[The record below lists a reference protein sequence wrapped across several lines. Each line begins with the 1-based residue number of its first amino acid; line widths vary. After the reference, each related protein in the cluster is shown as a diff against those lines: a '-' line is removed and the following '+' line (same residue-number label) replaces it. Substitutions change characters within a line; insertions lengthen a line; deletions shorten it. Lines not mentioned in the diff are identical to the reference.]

1 MAELNSE
8 GRYDDLLYTK
18 FPAEI
23 DSWED
28 VVDVTADT
36 VALANQYR
44 ELCASGDY
52 AAAHELLENDETG
65 MLKKMQINAMTIN
78 QQAHAIMAME
88 RLFKTDVETYVKGQV
103 FEDDLMIWTYTHSYN
118 EETHVHNFKGK
129 GYNGK
134 AKCTATFNS
143 GDTIAVNGVKVPG
156 YAGSDKIENAGSDII
171 INGRWCSF
179 IYDGTQVNFKGGGGV
194 SSSVLAQTTADASC
208 VLKGKTFFAGSKEQ
222 KNGKLPNLSIPKN
235 KGGDAATSLN
245 AQYPNVGVDVTEVF
259 WFTENGDGV
268 KRICLRPNYGAFGG
282 SSGALG
288 TDGYVG
294 MDASKLGT
302 AYTSQ
307 VLEGA
312 TFTSGNCMSAAQA
325 GTMPNRAGLGFQY
338 SGSNKAIPEGYY
350 DGSGVVSVAGGSKG
364 SKSYTYSGSSIT
376 IVQGWY
382 NGAGSVNCLGGNQG
396 AFSRTI
402 APGGSVTIPQGYHN
416 GNGVITA
423 QNVGAVLKT
432 TTIGHD
438 CTAGQNRFTFTGGTL
453 VGVTYAGTPY
463 NSENILQ
470 GVGADGNVYWS
481 QLTANAWM
489 KFTLVYY

>member
-52 AAAHELLENDETG
+52 AAAQELLDNDETG

-88 RLFKTDVETYVKGQV
+88 RLFKADVETYVKDQV
-103 FEDDLMIWTYTHSYN
+103 FEDDLMIWTYTHSYD
-118 EETHVHNFKGK
+118 ESTHVHNFKGK

-134 AKCTATFNS
+134 AKCTATFKS

-156 YAGSDKIENAGSDII
+156 YAGSDRIENAGADII
-171 INGRWCSF
+171 INGRWVSF

-194 SSSVLAQTTADASC
+194 SSSALAQTTADTKF
-208 VLKGKTFFAGSKEQ
+208 VLKGKTFFAGDKEQ
-222 KNGKLPNLSIPKN
+222 KSGELPNLSVPKS
-235 KGGDAATSLN
+235 KGGDAATNLN

-282 SSGALG
+282 SSGAIG

-294 MDASKLGT
+294 MDASKLGA

-312 TFTSGNCMSAAQA
+312 TFTSGNCTSAAQA
-325 GTMPNRAGLGFQY
+325 GTMPNRGGLGFQY
-338 SGSNKAIPEGYY
+338 NGSNKAIPEGYY

-376 IVQGWY
+376 IDQGWY

-402 APGGSVTIPQGYHN
+402 VPGGSVTIPQGYHN
-416 GNGVITA
+416 GSGVITA

-438 CTAGQNRFTFTGGTL
+438 CTAGLNQFAFTGGTL
-453 VGVTYAGTPY
+453 VGVIYAGTPY
-463 NSENILQ
+463 SSDNILQ
-470 GVGADGNVYWS
+470 GAGVDGNLYWS
-481 QLTANAWM
+481 QLAGNAWM